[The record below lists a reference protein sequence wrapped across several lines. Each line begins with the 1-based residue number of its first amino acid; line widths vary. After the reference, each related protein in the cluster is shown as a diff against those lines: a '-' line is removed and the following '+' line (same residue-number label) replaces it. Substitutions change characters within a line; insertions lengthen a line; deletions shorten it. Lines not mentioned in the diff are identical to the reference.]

1 MSDKPRKRIK
11 WEPAALMLLVLALG
25 FWLAFGPRLQLP
37 LRPGASTLD
46 IRMGDLRGVLE
57 AAPGGSGGAQT
68 FRVLFRG
75 QPPSRE
81 MTEAE
86 ATEVFGAAAVRSA
99 VTMRRN
105 PVFRVLNITSWANV
119 VWVGIGLGGQIAFS
133 GRMLLQW
140 FISERRRESVI
151 TESFWWFSLFGALAL
166 FSYFVWRQDPVGIL
180 GQASGI
186 VIYARNLRLIHKR
199 RRRMARNA
207 AGS

>member
-1 MSDKPRKRIK
+1 MTAKPHKRIK
-11 WEPAALMLLVLALG
+11 WEPAALMVLVLALG
-25 FWLAFGPRLQLP
+25 FWLAFGPRMHLP

-57 AAPGGSGGAQT
+57 AAPAAGSHT
-68 FRVLFRG
+68 FRVIFRG
-75 QPPSRE
+75 QSPSRE
-81 MTEAE
+81 MTLDEA
-86 ATEVFGAAAVRSA
+86 ASIFGASTVQSA
-99 VTMRRN
+99 ITMRRN
-105 PVFRVLNITSWANV
+105 PVFRFLNITSWVNV
-119 VWVGIGLGGQIAFS
+119 VWVGIGLGGQVAFS

-199 RRRMARNA
+199 RRRMARDA
-207 AGS
+207 AAS